1 MAQGNFT
8 AGGFSIEALTII
20 NQHGETVVVDA
31 VCIGLTLYESI
42 FSKFCSGQASFIDG
56 VGLLKNYRFTGQE
69 FIRISIK
76 QKEGFD
82 EEAAKEF
89 TIDKTFRIYKVEN
102 TQRPKESTMS
112 YVVKFVDPRQFYV
125 NKKRLSRV
133 FRGSKGQMLQDALL
147 DEANFQP
154 EEFDLW
160 EGTET
165 TNHQFI
171 CPNWSVNR
179 FMDYVV
185 NTANSEVSEG
195 WKNSMFFY
203 QTLNGGFR
211 FGSVEGMM
219 QREFPI
225 EFTFKPTQS
234 NLETDQTDLNAPG
247 GLNSVILNYYKPQ
260 EFDTLAGLIGG
271 AYGSSMKIYDP
282 VRKLE
287 EDIIYDYQESMSK
300 GQKHV
305 SGFPLIIT
313 DDEEVML
320 SANNQMD
327 EREAPSIIELDVDL
341 AMNKAFETKVEYG
354 YTSNHSFDN
363 ADDISTDEIFSGSKT
378 KDNAR
383 LERSALLEIL
393 EQHKI
398 IVTIPLRTDISVG
411 TVIKL
416 NIPNAETIDG
426 NVSDTLNDDRYLITD
441 LSCNIEIGTA
451 TGVMHLECAKESYTM
466 KVVDAPGLA
475 DSDKSPKEI

>member
-1 MAQGNFT
+1 
-8 AGGFSIEALTII
+8 
-20 NQHGETVVVDA
+20 
-31 VCIGLTLYESI
+31 
-42 FSKFCSGQASFIDG
+42 
-56 VGLLKNYRFTGQE
+56 
-69 FIRISIK
+69 
-76 QKEGFD
+76 
-82 EEAAKEF
+82 
-89 TIDKTFRIYKVEN
+89 
-102 TQRPKESTMS
+102 
-112 YVVKFVDPRQFYV
+112 
-125 NKKRLSRV
+125 
-133 FRGSKGQMLQDALL
+133 
-147 DEANFQP
+147 
-154 EEFDLW
+154 
-160 EGTET
+160 
-165 TNHQFI
+165 
-171 CPNWSVNR
+171 
-179 FMDYVV
+179 
-185 NTANSEVSEG
+185 
-195 WKNSMFFY
+195 
-203 QTLNGGFR
+203 
-211 FGSVEGMM
+211 M

-363 ADDISTDEIFSGSKT
+363 ADDISTDEIFSGSKN

-441 LSCNIEIGTA
+441 LSCNIDIGTA